1 MNMHM
6 SISNTLKMAMKSI
19 LANKMRTLLTML
31 GIIIGVFSVIVMV
44 SVGQGATS
52 NVTERIEEMGS
63 NLLSVNITD
72 NTVDFEIENLEELS
86 FIEGVEKLTPTIS
99 NNATIK
105 FGTESDSVSISGVN
119 ENYTEIQNFELAS
132 GRFISPI
139 DVDFRNK
146 VAVLGS
152 ETVENI
158 YGTEDPMGSEISI
171 DGDKYLVVGV
181 MEEKEST
188 SMGSSND
195 VVIIPYTTAM
205 REFRVDSISSISLQ
219 GSSEI
224 ESDAI
229 LENIEEYL
237 LTMYEDDD
245 SYRVFNQE
253 EMLEALDEITA
264 TLTLMLGGIAGISLI
279 VGGIGIMNI
288 MLVTVSERTR
298 EIGIR
303 KAIGA
308 RRSNILTQFLIE
320 SSVISCM
327 GGLVGIILGAAV
339 NNIIS
344 EMMDITAVMNVTV
357 VAIAFGF
364 SLFVGVFFGMYPA
377 NKASKLKPVDALRY
391 E

>member
-1 MNMHM
+1 
-6 SISNTLKMAMKSI
+6 
-19 LANKMRTLLTML
+19 
-31 GIIIGVFSVIVMV
+31 
-44 SVGQGATS
+44 
-52 NVTERIEEMGS
+52 
-63 NLLSVNITD
+63 
-72 NTVDFEIENLEELS
+72 
-86 FIEGVEKLTPTIS
+86 
-99 NNATIK
+99 
-105 FGTESDSVSISGVN
+105 
-119 ENYTEIQNFELAS
+119 
-132 GRFISPI
+132 
-139 DVDFRNK
+139 
-146 VAVLGS
+146 
-152 ETVENI
+152 
-158 YGTEDPMGSEISI
+158 
-171 DGDKYLVVGV
+171 
-181 MEEKEST
+181 
-188 SMGSSND
+188 
-195 VVIIPYTTAM
+195 
-205 REFRVDSISSISLQ
+205 
-219 GSSEI
+219 
-224 ESDAI
+224 
-229 LENIEEYL
+229 
-237 LTMYEDDD
+237 
-245 SYRVFNQE
+245 
-253 EMLEALDEITA
+253 
-264 TLTLMLGGIAGISLI
+264 MLGGIAGISLI